1 MEGGCEPPDNERA
14 HPNRNPKRG
23 PLGKEKVSIKPL
35 ASRMTEP
42 SNGIV
47 RGLIAE
53 IATGG
58 HMASSTEGLRKG
70 KANDV

>member
-1 MEGGCEPPDNERA
+1 
-14 HPNRNPKRG
+14 
-23 PLGKEKVSIKPL
+23 
-35 ASRMTEP
+35 MTEP

-58 HMASSTEGLRKG
+58 HMASSTEGIERVKPRG
-70 KANDV
+70 